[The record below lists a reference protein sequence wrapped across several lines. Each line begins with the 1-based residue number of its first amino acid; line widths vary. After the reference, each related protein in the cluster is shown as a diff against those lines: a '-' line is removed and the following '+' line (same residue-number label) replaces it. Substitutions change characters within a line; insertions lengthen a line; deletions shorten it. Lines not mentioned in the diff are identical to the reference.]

1 MPLVDH
7 RQLHEHHQ
15 GVQQVI
21 EVVVTV
27 VEVVELGS
35 VQVDIATE
43 GQGGFFVVVVVMN
56 QVLEN
61 LHTDDGKN
69 IVKHLQNKERN
80 RMFSLIIQ
88 STLSINT

>member
-7 RQLHEHHQ
+7 GQLHEHHQ

-27 VEVVELGS
+27 VEVVELRS

-43 GQGGFFVVVVVMN
+43 GQGGFFVLVVVLN

-61 LHTDDGKN
+61 LNTDNGKK
-69 IVKHLQNKERN
+69 I
-80 RMFSLIIQ
+80 
-88 STLSINT
+88 

>member
-7 RQLHEHHQ
+7 GQLHQHHQ

-27 VEVVELGS
+27 VEVVELRS
-35 VQVDIATE
+35 VQVDIAAE

-56 QVLEN
+56 QVLEH
-61 LHTDDGKN
+61 LHTNDGKN
-69 IVKHLQNKERN
+69 IVKYLQNKERN
-80 RMFSLIIQ
+80 MM
-88 STLSINT
+88 